1 VRERCTTAPSGRP
14 VGFIPE
20 PAFRALQA
28 ARDREQTDEF
38 KETYQ
43 KRAGVEGTISQAV
56 GVLGMRRTRYRGLDK
71 VHLQHL
77 MTAAAMNL
85 MRVLDWLSGKECS
98 TTRVSAFA
106 RLAMA

>member
-1 VRERCTTAPSGRP
+1 MLPFTQIADEPFYRGYTTRE
-14 VGFIPE
+14 
-20 PAFRALQA
+20 
-28 ARDREQTDEF
+28 REQTDEF
-38 KETYQ
+38 KKLYK

-85 MRVLDWLSGKECS
+85 MRVLDWLSGKERS